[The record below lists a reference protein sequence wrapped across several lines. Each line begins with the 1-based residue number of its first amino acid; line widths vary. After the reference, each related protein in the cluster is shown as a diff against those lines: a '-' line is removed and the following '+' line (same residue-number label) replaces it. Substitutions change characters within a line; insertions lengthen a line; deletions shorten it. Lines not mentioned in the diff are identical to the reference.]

1 MLYKQLGRTGLK
13 VSQLC
18 FGTMSFG
25 GDANEQ
31 QSARMFNACLDA
43 GINFFDCAD
52 VYSKGVAETI
62 LGKLMR
68 ETRDELVITS
78 KCFVPMGSDVPFS
91 LSHKRRQCRWWQ
103 SAAHPAR
110 SGGELEAAG
119 YRPAGRILH
128 APLGPGGTVGRNASR
143 A

>member
-52 VYSKGVAETI
+52 VYSKGAAETI
-62 LGKLMR
+62 LGKLMQ
-68 ETRDELVITS
+68 EMRDELVITS
-78 KCFVPMGSDVPFS
+78 K
-91 LSHKRRQCRWWQ
+91 
-103 SAAHPAR
+103 
-110 SGGELEAAG
+110 
-119 YRPAGRILH
+119 
-128 APLGPGGTVGRNASR
+128 
-143 A
+143 